1 MKTKFAYILVLLFAM
16 LSAEAQKRLPY
27 VVVQNQNGCDT
38 VYTLPERKA
47 EFPGG
52 MNAMYAFFTDNMK
65 ESANFISS
73 MSSRR
78 MLLKIMV
85 DDNGS
90 VADSKIMMPS
100 STPLDEEV
108 LRVVTLFPDMV
119 PAKYNGRDVCSYL
132 IIPLGYE

>member
-1 MKTKFAYILVLLFAM
+1 
-16 LSAEAQKRLPY
+16 
-27 VVVQNQNGCDT
+27 
-38 VYTLPERKA
+38 
-47 EFPGG
+47 